1 MWSKAVLS
9 VLFCGLFCTGVKA
22 HIPEA
27 LERYTPKHLEV
38 IDILPNDFGPTM
50 VNPLEPTAPEDIPPQ
65 TFRGPVSLGNSIEQ
79 LLREPARFGSLEF
92 YVKQKMQ
99 TYLHRFHR
107 AVGQNTVIF
116 QLDA

>member
-1 MWSKAVLS
+1 MRFRAVVS
-9 VLFCGLFCTGVKA
+9 VIFFSLCFICVKA

-27 LERYTPKHLEV
+27 LERYTPKHLEA
-38 IDILPNDFGPTM
+38 IDVLPNDFGPTM
-50 VNPLEPTAPEDIPPQ
+50 VSPPEAAATEVIPPQ
-65 TFRGPVSLGNSIEQ
+65 AFRGPVSMGNSIEQ

-99 TYLHRFHR
+99 TYFNRFES
-107 AVGQNTVIF
+107 AVGRNTVIF